1 MKFNEQEVLRTS
13 EHISPSHPDKVCDL
27 IAERLLAFTQKG
39 NPGARFACDGAI
51 KNNVLSLV
59 GEVSQRLDKEEEN
72 EIILQTLEEL
82 GYGTD
87 YCKEF
92 NLTAYGKRNGWYI
105 NKTFTGQSEN
115 IARGVDSLGKTK
127 ASAGDIGIM
136 FGYAAQEAPD
146 LTFAPHWTAKRL
158 LRDLYSQWKKS
169 RGVTA
174 LRPDMK
180 ALVTIR
186 YVGGVPVEVTK
197 VTLSDLTFA
206 PHWTAKRLLRD
217 LYSQWKKSR
226 GVTALRP
233 DMKALVT
240 IRYVGGVPV
249 EVTKVTLCVSH
260 ASDSNVIPE
269 VLRSAKITLSKI
281 QNTTGWDT
289 DSTIIQVNPTGAFS
303 IYGPV
308 ADSGLVGRK
317 IVCDQYGGAAP
328 VGGGNL
334 NGKDATKVDRSAVY
348 MARYMAKS
356 IVAEGLAHEAVV
368 QLAYEI
374 GRPNAVSVNVE
385 TDGTP
390 FWRKRTLRN
399 FVAKFDT
406 SVQAIIDRFDLYN
419 MSHAVH
425 DECAMWG
432 HIGDTSLHIHT
443 DNSHML
449 PWERI
454 K

>member
-59 GEVSQRLDKEEEN
+59 GEVSRRLDKEEEN

-158 LRDLYSQWKKS
+158 LRDLYSQWK
-169 RGVTA
+169 RN
-174 LRPDMK
+174 
-180 ALVTIR
+180 
-186 YVGGVPVEVTK
+186 
-197 VTLSDLTFA
+197 
-206 PHWTAKRLLRD
+206 
-217 LYSQWKKSR
+217 R

-281 QNTTGWDT
+281 QNTMGWDT

-432 HIGDTSLHIHT
+432 HIGDTSLHT
-443 DNSHML
+443 RPDNSHML

>member
-1 MKFNEQEVLRTS
+1 MRFIENEVLRTS
-13 EHISPSHPDKVCDL
+13 EHISPSHPDRVCDV
-27 IAERLLAFTQKG
+27 IVERLLAFTQKG

-158 LRDLYSQWKKS
+158 LRDLYSQWK
-169 RGVTA
+169 RN
-174 LRPDMK
+174 
-180 ALVTIR
+180 
-186 YVGGVPVEVTK
+186 
-197 VTLSDLTFA
+197 
-206 PHWTAKRLLRD
+206 
-217 LYSQWKKSR
+217 R

-281 QNTTGWDT
+281 QNITGWDT

-432 HIGDTSLHIHT
+432 HIGDTFLHTHT
-443 DNSHML
+443 GNSHML

>member
-136 FGYAAQEAPD
+136 FGYAAQEAP
-146 LTFAPHWTAKRL
+146 
-158 LRDLYSQWKKS
+158 
-169 RGVTA
+169 
-174 LRPDMK
+174 
-180 ALVTIR
+180 
-186 YVGGVPVEVTK
+186 
-197 VTLSDLTFA
+197 DLTFA

-432 HIGDTSLHIHT
+432 HIGDTSLHTHP
-443 DNSHML
+443 DNSYML

>member
-1 MKFNEQEVLRTS
+1 MRFIENEVLRTS
-13 EHISPSHPDKVCDL
+13 EHISPSHPDRVCDV
-27 IAERLLAFTQKG
+27 IVERLLAFTQKG

-51 KNNVLSLV
+51 KNNILSLV

-136 FGYAAQEAPD
+136 FGYAAQEAP
-146 LTFAPHWTAKRL
+146 
-158 LRDLYSQWKKS
+158 
-169 RGVTA
+169 
-174 LRPDMK
+174 
-180 ALVTIR
+180 
-186 YVGGVPVEVTK
+186 
-197 VTLSDLTFA
+197 DLTFA

-432 HIGDTSLHIHT
+432 HIGDTSLHTHP
-443 DNSHML
+443 DNSYML

>member
-136 FGYAAQEAPD
+136 FGYAAQEAP
-146 LTFAPHWTAKRL
+146 
-158 LRDLYSQWKKS
+158 
-169 RGVTA
+169 
-174 LRPDMK
+174 
-180 ALVTIR
+180 
-186 YVGGVPVEVTK
+186 
-197 VTLSDLTFA
+197 DLTFA

-432 HIGDTSLHIHT
+432 HIGDTSFHTHT

>member
-158 LRDLYSQWKKS
+158 LRDLYSQWKNS

-174 LRPDMK
+174 LR
-180 ALVTIR
+180 
-186 YVGGVPVEVTK
+186 
-197 VTLSDLTFA
+197 S
-206 PHWTAKRLLRD
+206 
-217 LYSQWKKSR
+217 
-226 GVTALRP
+226 

-432 HIGDTSLHIHT
+432 HIGDTSLHTHP
-443 DNSHML
+443 DNSYML

>member
-1 MKFNEQEVLRTS
+1 MRFIENEVLRTS
-13 EHISPSHPDKVCDL
+13 EHISPSHPDRVCDV
-27 IAERLLAFTQKG
+27 IVERLLAFTQKG

-197 VTLSDLTFA
+197 VTL
-206 PHWTAKRLLRD
+206 
-217 LYSQWKKSR
+217 
-226 GVTALRP
+226 
-233 DMKALVT
+233 
-240 IRYVGGVPV
+240 
-249 EVTKVTLCVSH
+249 CVSH

-269 VLRSAKITLSKI
+269 VLRSAKITLLKI

-432 HIGDTSLHIHT
+432 HIGDTSLHTHP
-443 DNSHML
+443 DNSYML

>member
-158 LRDLYSQWKKS
+158 LRDLYSRWKKS
-169 RGVTA
+169 
-174 LRPDMK
+174 L
-180 ALVTIR
+180 
-186 YVGGVPVEVTK
+186 
-197 VTLSDLTFA
+197 
-206 PHWTAKRLLRD
+206 
-217 LYSQWKKSR
+217 

-281 QNTTGWDT
+281 QNTTGWNT

-432 HIGDTSLHIHT
+432 HIGDTSLHTYT

>member
-146 LTFAPHWTAKRL
+146 LTFAPHWTAKGL
-158 LRDLYSQWKKS
+158 LRDLYSQWK
-169 RGVTA
+169 RN
-174 LRPDMK
+174 
-180 ALVTIR
+180 
-186 YVGGVPVEVTK
+186 
-197 VTLSDLTFA
+197 
-206 PHWTAKRLLRD
+206 
-217 LYSQWKKSR
+217 R

-432 HIGDTSLHIHT
+432 HIGDTSLHTHP
-443 DNSHML
+443 DNSYML

>member
-13 EHISPSHPDKVCDL
+13 EHISPSHPDRVCDV
-27 IAERLLAFTQKG
+27 IVERLLAFTQKG

-158 LRDLYSQWKKS
+158 LRDLYSQWK
-169 RGVTA
+169 RN
-174 LRPDMK
+174 
-180 ALVTIR
+180 
-186 YVGGVPVEVTK
+186 
-197 VTLSDLTFA
+197 
-206 PHWTAKRLLRD
+206 
-217 LYSQWKKSR
+217 R

-432 HIGDTSLHIHT
+432 HIGDTSLHTHP

>member
-1 MKFNEQEVLRTS
+1 MRFIENEVLRTS
-13 EHISPSHPDKVCDL
+13 EHISPSHPDRVCDV
-27 IAERLLAFTQKG
+27 IVERLLAFTQKG

-72 EIILQTLEEL
+72 EIIFQTLEEL

-158 LRDLYSQWKKS
+158 LRDLYSQWKKN
-169 RGVTA
+169 
-174 LRPDMK
+174 
-180 ALVTIR
+180 
-186 YVGGVPVEVTK
+186 
-197 VTLSDLTFA
+197 
-206 PHWTAKRLLRD
+206 
-217 LYSQWKKSR
+217 R

-289 DSTIIQVNPTGAFS
+289 DSTIIQVNPTGVFS

-348 MARYMAKS
+348 MARYMAKR
-356 IVAEGLAHEAVV
+356 IVAEGLAREAVV

-390 FWRKRTLRN
+390 FWKKTTLRK
-399 FVAKFDT
+399 FVGQFDT

-419 MSHAVH
+419 MSHEVH

-432 HIGDTSLHIHT
+432 HIGDTSLNNVGI
-443 DNSHML
+443 L
-449 PWERI
+449 PWERV

>member
-13 EHISPSHPDKVCDL
+13 EHISPSHPDRVCDV
-27 IAERLLAFTQKG
+27 IVERLLAFTQKG

-158 LRDLYSQWKKS
+158 LRDLYSQWKRN
-169 RGVTA
+169 RGVT
-174 LRPDMK
+174 
-180 ALVTIR
+180 T
-186 YVGGVPVEVTK
+186 
-197 VTLSDLTFA
+197 
-206 PHWTAKRLLRD
+206 
-217 LYSQWKKSR
+217 
-226 GVTALRP
+226 LRP

-260 ASDSNVIPE
+260 AADSNVIPE

-390 FWRKRTLRN
+390 FWKKRTLRN

-432 HIGDTSLHIHT
+432 HIGDASLYSYS
-443 DNSHML
+443 DSSPML

>member
-13 EHISPSHPDKVCDL
+13 EHISPSHPDRVCDV
-27 IAERLLAFTQKG
+27 IVERLLAFTQKG

-158 LRDLYSQWKKS
+158 LRDLYSQWKKN
-169 RGVTA
+169 
-174 LRPDMK
+174 
-180 ALVTIR
+180 
-186 YVGGVPVEVTK
+186 
-197 VTLSDLTFA
+197 
-206 PHWTAKRLLRD
+206 
-217 LYSQWKKSR
+217 R

-348 MARYMAKS
+348 MARYMAKR
-356 IVAEGLAHEAVV
+356 IVAEGLAREAVV

-390 FWRKRTLRN
+390 FWKKTTLRK
-399 FVAKFDT
+399 FVGQFDT

-419 MSHAVH
+419 MSHEVH

-432 HIGDTSLHIHT
+432 HIGDTSLNNVGI
-443 DNSHML
+443 L
-449 PWERI
+449 PWERV

>member
-1 MKFNEQEVLRTS
+1 MQFNEQEVLRTS
-13 EHISPSHPDKVCDL
+13 EHVSPSHPDKVCDV

-59 GEVSQRLDKEEEN
+59 GEVSQRLSKEEEN

-92 NLTAYGKRNGWYI
+92 DLKAYGKRSGWYI

-115 IARGVDSLGKTK
+115 IARGVDSLGKTN

-158 LRDLYSQWKKS
+158 LRDLYSQWKKN
-169 RGVTA
+169 RGVT
-174 LRPDMK
+174 
-180 ALVTIR
+180 T
-186 YVGGVPVEVTK
+186 
-197 VTLSDLTFA
+197 
-206 PHWTAKRLLRD
+206 
-217 LYSQWKKSR
+217 
-226 GVTALRP
+226 LRP

-260 ASDSNVIPE
+260 AADSNVISE
-269 VLRSAKITLSKI
+269 VIRSAKITLSKI

-432 HIGDTSLHIHT
+432 HIGDTSLHTYT

>member
-136 FGYAAQEAPD
+136 FGYAAQEAP
-146 LTFAPHWTAKRL
+146 
-158 LRDLYSQWKKS
+158 
-169 RGVTA
+169 
-174 LRPDMK
+174 
-180 ALVTIR
+180 
-186 YVGGVPVEVTK
+186 
-197 VTLSDLTFA
+197 DLTFA

>member
-13 EHISPSHPDKVCDL
+13 EHVSPSHSDKVCDL
-27 IAERLLAFTQKG
+27 VAERLLAFTQKG

-51 KNNVLSLV
+51 KNNIISLV
-59 GEVSQRLDKEEEN
+59 GEVSHRLSKEEEN

-82 GYGTD
+82 GYGSD

-92 NLTAYGKRNGWYI
+92 GLTAYGKRSGWYI

-158 LRDLYSQWKKS
+158 LRDLYSQWKKN
-169 RGVTA
+169 
-174 LRPDMK
+174 
-180 ALVTIR
+180 
-186 YVGGVPVEVTK
+186 
-197 VTLSDLTFA
+197 
-206 PHWTAKRLLRD
+206 
-217 LYSQWKKSR
+217 R

-390 FWRKRTLRN
+390 FWKKTTLRK
-399 FVAKFDT
+399 FVGQFDT

-419 MSHAVH
+419 MSHEVH

-432 HIGDTSLHIHT
+432 HIGDTSLNNVGI
-443 DNSHML
+443 L
-449 PWERI
+449 PWERV

>member
-13 EHISPSHPDKVCDL
+13 EHVSPSHPDKVCDV
-27 IAERLLAFTQKG
+27 IAERLLASTQKG

-59 GEVSQRLDKEEEN
+59 GEVSQRLSKEEEN

-92 NLTAYGKRNGWYI
+92 DLKAYGKRSGWYI

-115 IARGVDSLGKTK
+115 IARGVDSLGKTN

-158 LRDLYSQWKKS
+158 LRDLYSQWKKN
-169 RGVTA
+169 RGVT
-174 LRPDMK
+174 
-180 ALVTIR
+180 T
-186 YVGGVPVEVTK
+186 
-197 VTLSDLTFA
+197 
-206 PHWTAKRLLRD
+206 
-217 LYSQWKKSR
+217 
-226 GVTALRP
+226 LRP

-269 VLRSAKITLSKI
+269 VLRLAKITLSKI

-432 HIGDTSLHIHT
+432 HIGDTSLHTHP
-443 DNSHML
+443 DNSYML

>member
-158 LRDLYSQWKKS
+158 LRDLYSQWKKN
-169 RGVTA
+169 
-174 LRPDMK
+174 
-180 ALVTIR
+180 
-186 YVGGVPVEVTK
+186 
-197 VTLSDLTFA
+197 
-206 PHWTAKRLLRD
+206 
-217 LYSQWKKSR
+217 R

-269 VLRSAKITLSKI
+269 VLHSAKITLSKI

-432 HIGDTSLHIHT
+432 HIGDTSLHTHP
-443 DNSHML
+443 DNSYML

>member
-197 VTLSDLTFA
+197 VTL
-206 PHWTAKRLLRD
+206 
-217 LYSQWKKSR
+217 
-226 GVTALRP
+226 
-233 DMKALVT
+233 
-240 IRYVGGVPV
+240 
-249 EVTKVTLCVSH
+249 CVSH

-269 VLRSAKITLSKI
+269 VLHSAKITLSKI
-281 QNTTGWDT
+281 QNTTGWDM

-432 HIGDTSLHIHT
+432 HIGDTSLHTHP
-443 DNSHML
+443 DNSYML
-449 PWERI
+449 PWECI

>member
-158 LRDLYSQWKKS
+158 LRDLYSQWK
-169 RGVTA
+169 GN
-174 LRPDMK
+174 
-180 ALVTIR
+180 
-186 YVGGVPVEVTK
+186 
-197 VTLSDLTFA
+197 
-206 PHWTAKRLLRD
+206 
-217 LYSQWKKSR
+217 R

-260 ASDSNVIPE
+260 AADSNVIPE
-269 VLRSAKITLSKI
+269 VIRSAKITLSKI

-289 DSTIIQVNPTGAFS
+289 DSTVIQVNPTGAFS

-374 GRPNAVSVNVE
+374 GRPNVVSVNVE

-390 FWRKRTLRN
+390 FWKKRTLRN

-432 HIGDTSLHIHT
+432 HIGDTSLYMHS

>member
-197 VTLSDLTFA
+197 VTL
-206 PHWTAKRLLRD
+206 
-217 LYSQWKKSR
+217 
-226 GVTALRP
+226 
-233 DMKALVT
+233 
-240 IRYVGGVPV
+240 
-249 EVTKVTLCVSH
+249 CVSH

-348 MARYMAKS
+348 MARYMAKR
-356 IVAEGLAHEAVV
+356 IVAEGLAREAVV

-390 FWRKRTLRN
+390 FWKKTTLRK
-399 FVAKFDT
+399 FVGQFDT

-419 MSHAVH
+419 MSHEVH

-432 HIGDTSLHIHT
+432 HIGDTSL
-443 DNSHML
+443 DNVGIL
-449 PWERI
+449 PWERV

>member
-92 NLTAYGKRNGWYI
+92 NLTAYGKCNGWYI

-136 FGYAAQEAPD
+136 FGYAAQEAP
-146 LTFAPHWTAKRL
+146 
-158 LRDLYSQWKKS
+158 
-169 RGVTA
+169 
-174 LRPDMK
+174 
-180 ALVTIR
+180 
-186 YVGGVPVEVTK
+186 
-197 VTLSDLTFA
+197 DLTFA

-432 HIGDTSLHIHT
+432 HIGDTSLHTHP

>member
-13 EHISPSHPDKVCDL
+13 EHISPSHPDRVCDV
-27 IAERLLAFTQKG
+27 IVERLLAFTQKG

-197 VTLSDLTFA
+197 VTL
-206 PHWTAKRLLRD
+206 
-217 LYSQWKKSR
+217 
-226 GVTALRP
+226 
-233 DMKALVT
+233 
-240 IRYVGGVPV
+240 
-249 EVTKVTLCVSH
+249 CVSH

-348 MARYMAKS
+348 MARYMAKR
-356 IVAEGLAHEAVV
+356 IVAEGLAREAVV

-390 FWRKRTLRN
+390 FWKKTTLRK
-399 FVAKFDT
+399 FVGQFDT

-419 MSHAVH
+419 MSHEVH

-432 HIGDTSLHIHT
+432 HIGDTSLNNVGI
-443 DNSHML
+443 L
-449 PWERI
+449 PWERV

>member
-105 NKTFTGQSEN
+105 NRTFTGQSEN

-158 LRDLYSQWKKS
+158 LRDLYSQWK
-169 RGVTA
+169 RN
-174 LRPDMK
+174 
-180 ALVTIR
+180 
-186 YVGGVPVEVTK
+186 
-197 VTLSDLTFA
+197 
-206 PHWTAKRLLRD
+206 
-217 LYSQWKKSR
+217 R

-328 VGGGNL
+328 VGGGSL

-432 HIGDTSLHIHT
+432 HIGDTSLHTHT
-443 DNSHML
+443 DNYHML

>member
-1 MKFNEQEVLRTS
+1 MRFIENEVLRTS
-13 EHISPSHPDKVCDL
+13 EHISPSHPDRVCDV
-27 IAERLLAFTQKG
+27 IVERLLAFTQKG

-136 FGYAAQEAPD
+136 FGYAAQEAP
-146 LTFAPHWTAKRL
+146 
-158 LRDLYSQWKKS
+158 
-169 RGVTA
+169 
-174 LRPDMK
+174 
-180 ALVTIR
+180 
-186 YVGGVPVEVTK
+186 
-197 VTLSDLTFA
+197 DLTFA

-432 HIGDTSLHIHT
+432 HIGDTSLHTHP
-443 DNSHML
+443 DNSYML
-449 PWERI
+449 PWECI

>member
-13 EHISPSHPDKVCDL
+13 EHISPSHPDRVCDV
-27 IAERLLAFTQKG
+27 IVERLLAFTQKG

-197 VTLSDLTFA
+197 VTL
-206 PHWTAKRLLRD
+206 
-217 LYSQWKKSR
+217 
-226 GVTALRP
+226 
-233 DMKALVT
+233 
-240 IRYVGGVPV
+240 
-249 EVTKVTLCVSH
+249 CVSH

-348 MARYMAKS
+348 MARYMAKR
-356 IVAEGLAHEAVV
+356 IVAEDLAREAVV

-390 FWRKRTLRN
+390 FWKKTTLRK
-399 FVAKFDT
+399 FVGQFDT

-419 MSHAVH
+419 MSHEVH

-432 HIGDTSLHIHT
+432 HIGDTSL
-443 DNSHML
+443 DNVGIL
-449 PWERI
+449 PWERV

>member
-13 EHISPSHPDKVCDL
+13 EHVSPSHPDKVCDV

-59 GEVSQRLDKEEEN
+59 GEVSQRLSKEEEN

-92 NLTAYGKRNGWYI
+92 DLKAYGKRSGWYI
-105 NKTFTGQSEN
+105 NKTYTGQSEN
-115 IARGVDSLGKTK
+115 IARGVDSLGKTN

-136 FGYAAQEAPD
+136 FGYAAQEAP
-146 LTFAPHWTAKRL
+146 
-158 LRDLYSQWKKS
+158 
-169 RGVTA
+169 
-174 LRPDMK
+174 
-180 ALVTIR
+180 
-186 YVGGVPVEVTK
+186 
-197 VTLSDLTFA
+197 DLTFA

-281 QNTTGWDT
+281 QNITGWDT

-356 IVAEGLAHEAVV
+356 IVAEGLAYEAVV

-432 HIGDTSLHIHT
+432 HIGDTSLHTYT

>member
-39 NPGARFACDGAI
+39 NPGARFARDGAI

-136 FGYAAQEAPD
+136 FGYAAQEAP
-146 LTFAPHWTAKRL
+146 
-158 LRDLYSQWKKS
+158 
-169 RGVTA
+169 
-174 LRPDMK
+174 
-180 ALVTIR
+180 
-186 YVGGVPVEVTK
+186 
-197 VTLSDLTFA
+197 DLTFA

-432 HIGDTSLHIHT
+432 HIGDTSLHTHP
-443 DNSHML
+443 DNSYML

>member
-1 MKFNEQEVLRTS
+1 MRFIENEVLRTS
-13 EHISPSHPDKVCDL
+13 EHISPSHPDRVCDV
-27 IAERLLAFTQKG
+27 IVERLLAFTQKG

-51 KNNVLSLV
+51 KNNIISLV
-59 GEVSQRLDKEEEN
+59 GEVSHRLNKEEEN

-82 GYGTD
+82 GYGSD

-92 NLTAYGKRNGWYI
+92 DLKAYGKRSGWYI

-115 IARGVDSLGKTK
+115 IARGVDSLGKTN

-158 LRDLYSQWKKS
+158 LRDLYSQWKKN
-169 RGVTA
+169 RGVT
-174 LRPDMK
+174 
-180 ALVTIR
+180 T
-186 YVGGVPVEVTK
+186 
-197 VTLSDLTFA
+197 
-206 PHWTAKRLLRD
+206 
-217 LYSQWKKSR
+217 
-226 GVTALRP
+226 LRP

-281 QNTTGWDT
+281 QNITGWDT

-390 FWRKRTLRN
+390 FWKKTTLRK
-399 FVAKFDT
+399 FVGQFDT

-419 MSHAVH
+419 MSHEVH

-432 HIGDTSLHIHT
+432 HIGDTSLNNVDI
-443 DNSHML
+443 L
-449 PWERI
+449 PWERV

>member
-1 MKFNEQEVLRTS
+1 MRFIENEVLRTS
-13 EHISPSHPDKVCDL
+13 EHISPSHPDRVCDV
-27 IAERLLAFTQKG
+27 IVERLLAFTQKG

-136 FGYAAQEAPD
+136 FGYAAQEAP
-146 LTFAPHWTAKRL
+146 
-158 LRDLYSQWKKS
+158 
-169 RGVTA
+169 
-174 LRPDMK
+174 
-180 ALVTIR
+180 
-186 YVGGVPVEVTK
+186 
-197 VTLSDLTFA
+197 DLTFA

-432 HIGDTSLHIHT
+432 HIGDTSLHTHP
-443 DNSHML
+443 DNSYML

>member
-13 EHISPSHPDKVCDL
+13 EHVSPSHPDKVCDV

-92 NLTAYGKRNGWYI
+92 DLKAYGKRSGWYI

-115 IARGVDSLGKTK
+115 IARGVDSLGETN

-158 LRDLYSQWKKS
+158 LRDLYSQWKKN
-169 RGVTA
+169 RGVT
-174 LRPDMK
+174 
-180 ALVTIR
+180 T
-186 YVGGVPVEVTK
+186 
-197 VTLSDLTFA
+197 
-206 PHWTAKRLLRD
+206 
-217 LYSQWKKSR
+217 
-226 GVTALRP
+226 LRP

-260 ASDSNVIPE
+260 AADSNVIPE

-432 HIGDTSLHIHT
+432 HIGDISLHTHT
-443 DNSHML
+443 DNSYML

>member
-1 MKFNEQEVLRTS
+1 MRFIENEVLRTS
-13 EHISPSHPDKVCDL
+13 EHISPSHPDRVCDV
-27 IAERLLAFTQKG
+27 IVERLLAFTQKG

-92 NLTAYGKRNGWYI
+92 DLKAYGKRSGWYI

-158 LRDLYSQWKKS
+158 LRDLYSQWKKN
-169 RGVTA
+169 
-174 LRPDMK
+174 
-180 ALVTIR
+180 
-186 YVGGVPVEVTK
+186 
-197 VTLSDLTFA
+197 
-206 PHWTAKRLLRD
+206 
-217 LYSQWKKSR
+217 R

-425 DECAMWG
+425 DECAMWS
-432 HIGDTSLHIHT
+432 HIGDTSLHTHT

>member
-1 MKFNEQEVLRTS
+1 MRFIENEVLRTS
-13 EHISPSHPDKVCDL
+13 EHISPSHPDRVCDV
-27 IAERLLAFTQKG
+27 IVERLLAFTQKG

-72 EIILQTLEEL
+72 EIILQTLKEL

-158 LRDLYSQWKKS
+158 LRDLYSQWKN
-169 RGVTA
+169 
-174 LRPDMK
+174 
-180 ALVTIR
+180 
-186 YVGGVPVEVTK
+186 
-197 VTLSDLTFA
+197 
-206 PHWTAKRLLRD
+206 
-217 LYSQWKKSR
+217 SR

-260 ASDSNVIPE
+260 AADSNVIPE
-269 VLRSAKITLSKI
+269 VIRSAKITLSKI

-432 HIGDTSLHIHT
+432 HIGDTSLHTHP
-443 DNSHML
+443 DNSYML

>member
-92 NLTAYGKRNGWYI
+92 NLTAYRKRNGWCI

-158 LRDLYSQWKKS
+158 LRDLYSQWKN
-169 RGVTA
+169 
-174 LRPDMK
+174 
-180 ALVTIR
+180 
-186 YVGGVPVEVTK
+186 
-197 VTLSDLTFA
+197 
-206 PHWTAKRLLRD
+206 
-217 LYSQWKKSR
+217 SR

-432 HIGDTSLHIHT
+432 HIGDTSLHTHP
-443 DNSHML
+443 DNSYML

>member
-1 MKFNEQEVLRTS
+1 MRFIENEVLRTS
-13 EHISPSHPDKVCDL
+13 EHISPSHPDRVCDV
-27 IAERLLAFTQKG
+27 IVERLLAFTQKG

-51 KNNVLSLV
+51 KNNIISLV
-59 GEVSQRLDKEEEN
+59 GEVSHRLNKEEEN

-82 GYGTD
+82 GYGSD

-92 NLTAYGKRNGWYI
+92 GLTAYGKHSGWYI

-186 YVGGVPVEVTK
+186 YVGGVPVEV
-197 VTLSDLTFA
+197 V
-206 PHWTAKRLLRD
+206 
-217 LYSQWKKSR
+217 
-226 GVTALRP
+226 
-233 DMKALVT
+233 
-240 IRYVGGVPV
+240 
-249 EVTKVTLCVSH
+249 KVTLCVSH
-260 ASDSNVIPE
+260 AANSNVAPE
-269 VLRSAKITLSKI
+269 VLRSAKISLSKI
-281 QNTTGWDT
+281 QSVTGWDT
-289 DSTIIQVNPTGAFS
+289 ELTKIQVNPTGAFS

-348 MARYMAKS
+348 MARYMAKR
-356 IVAEGLAHEAVV
+356 IVAEGLAREAVV

-390 FWRKRTLRN
+390 FWKKTTLRK
-399 FVAKFDT
+399 FVGQFDT

-419 MSHAVH
+419 MSHEVH

-432 HIGDTSLHIHT
+432 HIGDTSL
-443 DNSHML
+443 DNVGIL
-449 PWERI
+449 PWERV

>member
-146 LTFAPHWTAKRL
+146 LTFAPHWTAKRF
-158 LRDLYSQWKKS
+158 LRDLYSQWKK
-169 RGVTA
+169 
-174 LRPDMK
+174 K
-180 ALVTIR
+180 N
-186 YVGGVPVEVTK
+186 
-197 VTLSDLTFA
+197 
-206 PHWTAKRLLRD
+206 
-217 LYSQWKKSR
+217 R

-356 IVAEGLAHEAVV
+356 IVAEGLAREAVV

-432 HIGDTSLHIHT
+432 HIGDTSLYAHP

>member
-197 VTLSDLTFA
+197 VTL
-206 PHWTAKRLLRD
+206 
-217 LYSQWKKSR
+217 
-226 GVTALRP
+226 
-233 DMKALVT
+233 
-240 IRYVGGVPV
+240 
-249 EVTKVTLCVSH
+249 CVSH

-348 MARYMAKS
+348 MARYMAKR
-356 IVAEGLAHEAVV
+356 IVAEGLAREAVV

-390 FWRKRTLRN
+390 FWKKTTLRK
-399 FVAKFDT
+399 FVGQFDT

-419 MSHAVH
+419 MSHEVH

-432 HIGDTSLHIHT
+432 HIGDTSFNNVGI
-443 DNSHML
+443 L
-449 PWERI
+449 PWERV

>member
-197 VTLSDLTFA
+197 VTL
-206 PHWTAKRLLRD
+206 
-217 LYSQWKKSR
+217 
-226 GVTALRP
+226 
-233 DMKALVT
+233 
-240 IRYVGGVPV
+240 
-249 EVTKVTLCVSH
+249 CVSH

-269 VLRSAKITLSKI
+269 VLHSAKITLSKI

-390 FWRKRTLRN
+390 FWRKRTL
-399 FVAKFDT
+399 
-406 SVQAIIDRFDLYN
+406 L
-419 MSHAVH
+419 
-425 DECAMWG
+425 
-432 HIGDTSLHIHT
+432 L
-443 DNSHML
+443 
-449 PWERI
+449 
-454 K
+454 